1 MYRNVGSHII
11 YYYNFLFL
19 QQNFKKSISMESLG
33 YKDYTKHTPVPGNR
47 LHLVPHTVPD
57 YRLGN
62 KAECDTFAIQ
72 WHNLKACR

>member
-1 MYRNVGSHII
+1 MCRNVGSHII

-47 LHLVPHTVPD
+47 LHLVPHTVYAYIVLND
-57 YRLGN
+57 N
-62 KAECDTFAIQ
+62 
-72 WHNLKACR
+72 